1 MKILYSQIQ
10 ELLPDLKA
18 TAQEAGETLTMTG
31 FMMDELEEVKYKG
44 GKDYVISL
52 EVRQNRADCLSVI
65 GVARE
70 LAASYNID
78 IKLPEAKVSGFGSDE
93 IDIDIKSKDVVKR
106 ISAVE
111 ISGLEN
117 KESPDWLKEW
127 LAFYDI
133 NSINFLVDLSNY
145 VMMYTGY
152 TSHLLDK
159 DKMSE
164 GLTWK
169 INDQFDKII
178 TLDGTEIELSKN
190 NELVICDSKN
200 VLALAGMV
208 GGQAAAIDINTKN
221 IVCEMAVYDR
231 TIVRQNSRSLK
242 VVTEA
247 STRLEKELDPNGLDY
262 AINLLISL
270 ILENCGGNLN
280 TKLFEYYP
288 DKKVSSKIEMDI
300 SAPTVYAGVE
310 ISDKRV
316 VEVLESLR
324 FEVEKNGSKLVVT
337 PPTDRMDVNL
347 MEDVVEEVVRI
358 VGFDNI
364 PSDITP
370 DLTVVK
376 DITSKNIYLADKA
389 RDILVNLGLDEILSL
404 PLVRVGD
411 NEKLNHLDWETITTQ
426 NSINDEYPF
435 LRQSIASGLLIQLEE
450 YIKKNVEYV
459 DIFEIGRVFGKKG
472 NEYTEHD
479 SLGVLMR
486 GNKTINDVKS
496 NLETLLR
503 SLGSNDIYYS
513 VSKIKPEIANPSSC
527 WDILVDDKS
536 IGIVYKL
543 KPQNDNVNTYFF
555 EINLFELLGL
565 LEKTKH
571 NPVVEITKKLVIL
584 DANVELSEK
593 ESITDYVK
601 DLKKKID
608 EDKLWSIVIHD
619 IFPLDNNKVRYTIR
633 TTYQELLDQE
643 AKKLHADVFGL

>member
-18 TAQEAGETLTMTG
+18 SAQEVGEVLTMSG
-31 FMMDELEEVKYKG
+31 SMMDEFEEVKYKG
-44 GKDYVISL
+44 KKDFLIGL
-52 EVRQNRADCLSVI
+52 EIRQNRADCLSVI

-70 LAASYNID
+70 LAASYNVD
-78 IKLPEAKVSGFGSDE
+78 IKLPEARVSGFGNEELE
-93 IDIDIKSKDVVKR
+93 IDIKAKDVVKR
-106 ISAVE
+106 ISAIE
-111 ISGLEN
+111 IKGVEN

-133 NSINFLVDLSNY
+133 NSVNLLVDLSNY

-159 DKMSE
+159 DKITE
-164 GLTWK
+164 GLAWK
-169 INDQFDKII
+169 LNDQFDKIV
-178 TLDGTEIELSKN
+178 TLDGTEVELTKD
-190 NELVICDSKN
+190 NELIICDSKN
-200 VLALAGMV
+200 ILALAGMV
-208 GGQAAAIDINTKN
+208 GGQAAAIDMNTKN

-231 TIVRQNSRSLK
+231 TIVRQNSRALK

-247 STRLEKELDPNGLDY
+247 STRLEKELDPNGIDY
-262 AINLLISL
+262 AMNLLVFL
-270 ILENCGGNLN
+270 ILESCGGSLN

-288 DKKVSSKIEMDI
+288 EKKVSQKIEMEI

-324 FEVEKNGSKLVVT
+324 FKVEKGGSKLIVT
-337 PPTDRMDVNL
+337 PPTDRMDIAI
-347 MEDVVEEVVRI
+347 MEDVVEEVIRI

-364 PSDITP
+364 PSDVVP
-370 DLTVVK
+370 SLTVVEN
-376 DITSKNIYLADKA
+376 ITPKNIYLADKA

-411 NEKLNHLDWETITTQ
+411 NERLNYLDWETITTQ
-426 NSINDEYPF
+426 NSINDEYPC
-435 LRQSIASGLLIQLEE
+435 LRQTMASGLLIQLEE
-450 YIKKNVEYV
+450 YIKKNVEYI
-459 DIFEIGRVFGKKG
+459 DIFEIGKVFGKKG
-472 NEYTEHD
+472 NEYAEHD

-486 GNKTINDVKS
+486 GDKTINDVKKV
-496 NLETLLR
+496 LETLLR
-503 SLGSNDIYYS
+503 SLGSSDVYYNI
-513 VSKIKPEIANPSSC
+513 SKTKPETANPSSC
-527 WDILVDDKS
+527 WDILVGGKAV
-536 IGIVYKL
+536 GIVYKL
-543 KPQNDNVNTYFF
+543 KPQDDNVNTYFF
-555 EINLFELLGL
+555 EINLFELLSL

-584 DANVELSEK
+584 DANVELSKK
-593 ESITDYVK
+593 EFITDYVK

-619 IFPLDNNKVRYTIR
+619 IFPLENNKVRYTIR
-633 TTYQELLDQE
+633 VTYQELLDQE